1 MNSCA
6 LPPSNPSVPIHFPA
20 TTIRMNEYSR
30 DFSYLS
36 YILGIS
42 VQPDKFTRSLLNSSF
57 FPLPSENNHHEGRIS
72 IKKKKLFEIS
82 REGSG
87 EGGKGMG

>member
-1 MNSCA
+1 MNIRVIFRISPIYSVYQFNQTN
-6 LPPSNPSVPIHFPA
+6 LPDLFLIARSFHF
-20 TTIRMNEYSR
+20 
-30 DFSYLS
+30 
-36 YILGIS
+36 
-42 VQPDKFTRSLLNSSF
+42 
-57 FPLPSENNHHEGRIS
+57 PSENNHHEGRIS